1 MHSPRSTLVALFVA
15 ALGAGSLV
23 AAPLCAAEPTPEKIA
38 EARRRF
44 DEGKVAEGSGRW
56 RAAAEKFRQAVA
68 IKDTPGLRFHLA
80 RCAEELGGYVEALAE
95 YDRARALLDSGVI
108 AADVERFLPE
118 ARARVL
124 ASLAHV
130 SLRLPQ
136 GASGVRVSV
145 DGRPISLP
153 PFDAPLALDPGQHRL
168 VVMLR
173 ERVAIDQQLA
183 LAAGEHRELTV
194 ALPPRVTPEATP
206 RRRQVA
212 ARIPAPS
219 AAEAGAA
226 ALHPRTVVLLVEAS
240 LLAAG
245 LGTGVGFAVARA
257 SANDRLREA
266 NERVVAQVG
275 SDPDGSAC
283 SVPRPVAGCAQ
294 LAEARD
300 DRRRAATLSTVGF
313 VTAGVS
319 AAALGATWLL
329 WPRRAEVVQA
339 HARVGDGEATL
350 WLTVTY

>member
-1 MHSPRSTLVALFVA
+1 MQAPQSALVALFVA

-23 AAPLCAAEPTPEKIA
+23 AAPLCAAEPTPERIA

-44 DEGKVAEGSGRW
+44 DEGKVAEGAGRW
-56 RAAAEKFRQAVA
+56 RDAAEKFRQAVA

-108 AADVERFLPE
+108 AADVERLLPE

-145 DGRPISLP
+145 DGRPVSLP

-173 ERVAIDQQLA
+173 ERIAVDQQLA

-194 ALPPRVTPEATP
+194 ALPPRVAPEATP
-206 RRRQVA
+206 RRRQA
-212 ARIPAPS
+212 GARVPAPNADS
-219 AAEAGAA
+219 GAD
-226 ALHPRTVVLLVEAS
+226 ALQARTVVLLVEAS

-245 LGTGVGFAVARA
+245 LGTGVGFAIARA

-283 SVPRPVAGCAQ
+283 SAPRPVAGCAQ

-300 DRRRAATLSTVGF
+300 DRLRAANLSTVGF

-339 HARVGDGEATL
+339 HARVGDGGATL
-350 WLTVTY
+350 WLTATY